1 MKQALI
7 PLKDHIM
14 KNMFSL
20 ISTYISWSS
29 LSLQTPRMRK
39 ANDSCMVSAAHPLVT
54 WLSVTCSSYNY
65 ITKGVIF
72 IGRLPLS
79 DDGIY
84 PWGGRSPSRWS
95 SVCPAMLE
103 KCWKVPHLSS
113 VSSVGLSWDMCAN
126 ITTDGTASMTGKNSG
141 VMRRILDRAP
151 SSTWKHCLFF
161 FASGG
166 LGSKGCSASASWNIK
181 RCQTARSN
189 HSVSYPEPFISCRPV
204 QQQCVART
212 RCLPRWWVWKIKH
225 IKCVYAGEGAQIFEQ
240 YDKIDAFKKKRS
252 QCGHTMF
259 PKTDLICS
267 PLPVVRDSNWT
278 RQEKMRWGKR
288 SRHIWRNF
296 RSGLVTIFPRKRGM
310 TTGYVT
316 PLEST

>member
-20 ISTYISWSS
+20 FSTYINWSS

-113 VSSVGLSWDMCAN
+113 VSSVGLSWDMCAS
-126 ITTDGTASMTGKNSG
+126 ITTDGMASTTGKNSG

-161 FASGG
+161 F
-166 LGSKGCSASASWNIK
+166 CVW
-181 RCQTARSN
+181 
-189 HSVSYPEPFISCRPV
+189 RPW
-204 QQQCVART
+204 QQR
-212 RCLPRWWVWKIKH
+212 
-225 IKCVYAGEGAQIFEQ
+225 
-240 YDKIDAFKKKRS
+240 
-252 QCGHTMF
+252 M
-259 PKTDLICS
+259 
-267 PLPVVRDSNWT
+267 
-278 RQEKMRWGKR
+278 
-288 SRHIWRNF
+288 
-296 RSGLVTIFPRKRGM
+296 
-310 TTGYVT
+310 
-316 PLEST
+316 